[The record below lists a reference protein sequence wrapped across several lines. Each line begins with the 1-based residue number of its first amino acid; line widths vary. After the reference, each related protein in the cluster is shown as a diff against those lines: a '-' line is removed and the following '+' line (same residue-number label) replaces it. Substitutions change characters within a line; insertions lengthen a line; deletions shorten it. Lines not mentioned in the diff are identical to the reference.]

1 MSGYRPYMAGARE
14 AAIRANKAAF
24 ARAMADY
31 REEFREYRAESR
43 ACGYEVETFDQWL
56 LAMYPNAAAEAFPD
70 TLSPKAAAIERAF
83 AGGRTLSDACYYGD
97 TY

>member
-24 ARAMADY
+24 NRHLQVRRD
-31 REEFREYRAESR
+31 EFAEYRAEAR
-43 ACGYEVETFDQWL
+43 ACGYEVESFEQWL
-56 LAMYPNAAAEAFPD
+56 LAMDPAAAAEHCPD